1 MPSQTDLDQ
10 GGTYRQYQRVFLG
23 PSVGWVT
30 FPTDNVLAVTSAVTV
45 SPVNGTT
52 LITLNVAGLV
62 TVQLWNPTQ
71 PAIPAGAQPGPFMGL
86 PLTIVDIGGNCS
98 SFNCTILPAAGKTIM
113 GLASISIANDFGGF
127 ILRPNLANG
136 NWDQQP

>member
-1 MPSQTDLDQ
+1 MASQTDLDRS
-10 GGTYRQYQRVFLG
+10 GTPRQFQRVYLG

-30 FPTDNVLAVTSAVTV
+30 FPTTNILAITAVGSY

-62 TVQLWNPTQ
+62 TINLWNPTQ
-71 PAIPAGAQPGPFMGL
+71 PSIPAGAMPGPYMGL
-86 PLTIVDIGGNCS
+86 PLTIVDIGGNCA
-98 SFNCTILPAAGKTIM
+98 SFNATINPSAGKTIM
-113 GLASISIANDFGGF
+113 GLSSIPITNNYGGF